1 MASNKTGENI
11 VPMSKAEKQPAS
23 QAVRL
28 DKWLW
33 AARFYKTRS
42 LCKDA
47 IDGGKVTYNGAKGK
61 ASKTVDVGS
70 TITLRLG
77 WDERTIIVEA
87 LSEQRRGAP
96 EAQKLYTETQ
106 ESIELRERRAL
117 ERKSFGGR
125 IMTDH
130 KPNKKERRDIRQL
143 KNDIF
148 NDFD

>member
-1 MASNKTGENI
+1 
-11 VPMSKAEKQPAS
+11 MSKAEKQSTP

-61 ASKTVDVGS
+61 ASRNVEVGAL
-70 TITLRLG
+70 IGLRLG
-77 WDERTIIVEA
+77 WDEKVVKVLAI
-87 LSEQRRGAP
+87 SEQRRGAP
-96 EAQKLYTETQ
+96 ESQMLYEETP
-106 ESIELRERRAL
+106 ESIEKREKRAIQN
-117 ERKSFGGR
+117 KSFGGR
-125 IMTDH
+125 IMSDH

-143 KNDIF
+143 KKDIF
-148 NDFD
+148 SDQG

>member
-1 MASNKTGENI
+1 
-11 VPMSKAEKQPAS
+11 MSKAEKQPAS

-61 ASKTVDVGS
+61 ASRNVEIGA

-77 WDERTIIVEA
+77 WDEKTIQVMAI
-87 LSEQRRGAP
+87 SEQRRGAP
-96 EAQKLYTETQ
+96 EAQLLYSETEQ
-106 ESIELRERRAL
+106 SIALRERRAL
-117 ERKSFGGR
+117 ERKSYGGR
-125 IMTDH
+125 IISDH
-130 KPNKKERRDIRQL
+130 KPNKKERRDIKQL
-143 KNDIF
+143 KKDIF
-148 NDFD
+148 NDFE